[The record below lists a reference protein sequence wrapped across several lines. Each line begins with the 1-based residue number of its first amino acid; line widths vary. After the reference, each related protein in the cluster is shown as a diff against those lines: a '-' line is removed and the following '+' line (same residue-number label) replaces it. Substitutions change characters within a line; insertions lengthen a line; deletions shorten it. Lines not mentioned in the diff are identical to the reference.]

1 MQEILLFLLAL
12 VVRAG
17 HTPLAPFAVKDG
29 GEVAQLEKGGRDL
42 ERERDAG
49 EGVCRVRWAWA
60 GWNDAGGRL
69 VVEEGWS

>member
-1 MQEILLFLLAL
+1 MVE
-12 VVRAG
+12 
-17 HTPLAPFAVKDG
+17 DG
-29 GEVAQLEKGGRDL
+29 GGLAELEEGGRDL

-60 GWNDAGGRL
+60 GWNDEGGGL